1 MEKQNDEMYSFNISN
16 KKKATNSSKK
26 KIIVIVVIFIIIAL
40 VHGVALYILSS
51 NIRISIWEAEEFLCK
66 NGLLRTGNSSLR

>member
-40 VHGVALYILSS
+40 VHGGRGEVCVLTKA
-51 NIRISIWEAEEFLCK
+51 RIFAS
-66 NGLLRTGNSSLR
+66 LLQ